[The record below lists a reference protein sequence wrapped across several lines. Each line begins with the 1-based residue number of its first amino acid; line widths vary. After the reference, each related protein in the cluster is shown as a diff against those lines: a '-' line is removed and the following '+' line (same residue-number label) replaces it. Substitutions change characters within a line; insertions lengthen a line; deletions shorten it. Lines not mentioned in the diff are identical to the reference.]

1 MAEAGGGRRAA
12 QISTDISI
20 QVQDSNRSLDA
31 LDQDMSSVR
40 GLIQG
45 SMRRLTRLVEQ
56 SGSRHMCYLIL
67 FVVVVLMVVFFL
79 TKTGASAVVHGERSG
94 TA

>member
-1 MAEAGGGRRAA
+1 M
-12 QISTDISI
+12 
-20 QVQDSNRSLDA
+20 QDSNRALDA

-56 SGSRHMCYLIL
+56 SDSRHMCYLIL
-67 FVVVVLMVVFFL
+67 FVVAVLLFVFFL
-79 TKTGASAVVHGERSG
+79 TKTGASAVVNGSRSSD
-94 TA
+94 